1 MAAQEVGLVAT
12 ESSCLFPTD
21 CFPFFF
27 FFKENIAANGN
38 DNSGI
43 VGGEFSPL
51 SIFFSEHFPPFG
63 VDSADVKRV
72 KLSTGTPLVFF
83 FFCGNVPL
91 DFNSNF
97 VFSASKW
104 QEMGRNPLIF
114 RYWPEVTFLVRRRV
128 ETVSVECVNVEKI
141 SAPLNGKFLKK
152 Y

>member
-27 FFKENIAANGN
+27 NENIAANGN
-38 DNSGI
+38 WDCWRRIFAI
-43 VGGEFSPL
+43 VH
-51 SIFFSEHFPPFG
+51 FFSEHFSPFG
-63 VDSADVKRV
+63 VESADGKRG
-72 KLSTGTPLVFF
+72 KLSTGTRVIF